1 MVTQGLTADLA
12 FSCYFIQDEYPDES
26 EDMEECGNCHRRFNL
41 TSFAKHQKIC
51 EKVFSG
57 PRKVFNMTAKRLE
70 GIPDAEKVAKKAGKS
85 GGSGAGAVGGSKK
98 GVSAEEQPL
107 KANKADW
114 KQKSSMFRD
123 AMKASRDVTK
133 ALKEGREL
141 PPVKPSA
148 PDPSLI
154 QCEYCSRRFNDKA
167 AERHITFCREKSQR
181 DSMARGPPKKA
192 PAPSAAAAKPTRV
205 PAKKK

>member
-1 MVTQGLTADLA
+1 MQYPAPISKG
-12 FSCYFIQDEYPDES
+12 SEQPDEYPDES
-26 EDMEECGNCHRRFNL
+26 EYMEECGNCHRRFNL
-41 TSFAKHQKIC
+41 TSLAKHQKIC

-70 GIPDAEKVAKKAGKS
+70 GIPDAEKVSKKAAGK
-85 GGSGAGAVGGSKK
+85 GGSSGSVTASKK
-98 GVSAEEQPL
+98 AVSAEEQPL
-107 KANKADW
+107 KSNKADW
-114 KQKSSMFRD
+114 KQKSSAFRD

-141 PPVKPSA
+141 PPPKPSA

-167 AERHITFCREKSQR
+167 AERHIAFCREKSQR

-192 PAPSAAAAKPTRV
+192 PAPSTAAAKPTRGPV
-205 PAKKK
+205 KKK